1 MLRCKAPAQSF
12 CLFPSSEVSPLSAKM
27 NRRTFLSTAALSLAA
42 ARAQNVVEGQPAGP
56 VGKSQPLPDN
66 LVESLLIQ
74 RPAFKPSAPWQRAV
88 DEWLK
93 GHPWRPFQHT
103 LGISGQERYFD
114 HAGEV
119 FFVLSLVKP
128 DKLETSQAIRT
139 ALLPWLET
147 FPPFAATGLSPVTGT
162 PREPWQVPEALLY
175 TAPRNARDLFGVY
188 ALWLFR
194 ERFGI
199 DEAAWTKIAPAIQ
212 ERVVKALSAL
222 KDFDPASTGKP
233 AAAVR
238 ELNGNIAGL
247 LAFLRLCP
255 DSALMPAARSRLR
268 ASLQQRVACEV
279 LNPQVWTPS
288 DLSTKSLHTFMLP
301 RWQNL
306 VPELGAVLAKYTN
319 GLAAQRVGLVRE
331 SMPAWWMARGDRLS
345 GGENYTSP
353 LHVSRALF
361 SAAALIECL
370 PPTDLSTMLDV
381 PWCRGDLSWMER
393 AALCGGP
400 L

>member
-1 MLRCKAPAQSF
+1 MK
-12 CLFPSSEVSPLSAKM
+12 
-27 NRRTFLSTAALSLAA
+27 RRTFLSTAAFGLAA
-42 ARAQNVVEGQPAGP
+42 GRAQNVVEGQPAGP
-56 VGKSQPLPDN
+56 IGKSQALPDN
-66 LVESLLIQ
+66 LVESLLVQ
-74 RPAFKPSAPWQRAV
+74 RPSFKPTAPWQRAV

-114 HAGEV
+114 HAADV
-119 FFVLSLVKP
+119 FFALSLVKP
-128 DKLETSQAIRT
+128 DKPETTQMIRA

-147 FPPFAATGLSPVTGT
+147 FPPFALTGLPAAAGT

-175 TAPRNARDLFGVY
+175 TAPRTARDLFGVY

-199 DEAAWTKIAPAIQ
+199 DEAAWAKIVPAVY
-212 ERVVKALSAL
+212 ERVGKALPAM
-222 KDFDPASTGKP
+222 KDFDPAATGK
-233 AAAVR
+233 AATGVR
-238 ELNGNIAGL
+238 DLNGNIAGL

-255 DSALMPAARSRLR
+255 DSSLLPAVRTRLR
-268 ASLQQRVACEV
+268 GFLQQRVDHEV

-306 VPELGAVLAKYTN
+306 VPELGAVLAKYTG
-319 GLAAQRVGLVRE
+319 GLAGQRVRLVRE

-353 LHVSRALF
+353 LHVSRAIF
-361 SAAALIECL
+361 SAAALIEQ
-370 PPTDLSTMLDV
+370 LSPASLTPMLDV

-393 AALCGGP
+393 AAFCGGP